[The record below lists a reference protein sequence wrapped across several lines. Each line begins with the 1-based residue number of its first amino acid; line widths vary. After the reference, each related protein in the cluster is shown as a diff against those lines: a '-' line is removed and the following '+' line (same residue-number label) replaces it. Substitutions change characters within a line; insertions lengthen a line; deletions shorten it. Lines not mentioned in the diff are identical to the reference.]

1 MKKFA
6 LALASMLL
14 VLSAAGAVAA
24 VPSKTTTDVTRVKAV
39 ESTEP
44 TMLIEVTEDEM
55 CIRDRAV
62 SARRRTGCSRGWGGR
77 NAAISASQRILPR
90 AASGRRHGA

>member
-24 VPSKTTTDVTRVKAV
+24 VPSKT
-39 ESTEP
+39 
-44 TMLIEVTEDEM
+44 M
-55 CIRDRAV
+55 
-62 SARRRTGCSRGWGGR
+62 
-77 NAAISASQRILPR
+77 
-90 AASGRRHGA
+90 